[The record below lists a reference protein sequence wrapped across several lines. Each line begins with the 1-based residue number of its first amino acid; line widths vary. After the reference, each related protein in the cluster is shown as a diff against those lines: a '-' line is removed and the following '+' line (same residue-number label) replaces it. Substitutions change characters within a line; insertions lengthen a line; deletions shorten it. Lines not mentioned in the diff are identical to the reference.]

1 MIGRLFADNFNR
13 RDKLQIFVDIIKVS
27 SQETKMTRIL
37 RLANI
42 QYNTFKEC
50 IEKLCQAGLLERVS
64 SHEDNRS
71 SNDVR
76 ARCVYRAT
84 ETGVK
89 WSNLVNEIYRTLE
102 VSE

>member
-1 MIGRLFADNFNR
+1 MIGRLFADNFGR
-13 RDKLQIFVDIIKVS
+13 RDKLQIFADIIKVS
-27 SQETKMTRIL
+27 FRETKMTRIL

-50 IEKLCQAGLLERVS
+50 VEKLCRAGFLERVS
-64 SHEDNRS
+64 SPEDKRS
-71 SNDVR
+71 SDDMR
-76 ARCVYRAT
+76 TKCVYRAT

-89 WSNLVNEIYRTLE
+89 WSKLVDEIYRKLE